1 MESWLKKTVLP
12 LGGADAK
19 YDVVYIGTILHYDS
33 VLNRT
38 LSNPIVAHRQV

>member
-1 MESWLKKTVLP
+1 MLP